1 MDEVVDLLR
10 DILDELRTLN
20 AKVDTLQDL
29 DSMISEARANICDE
43 IDSVKGGIYTLSD
56 IYSKTD
62 DIFDRM

>member
-20 AKVDTLQDL
+20 AKIDALQDL
-29 DSMISEARANICDE
+29 DSTISEARASICDE
-43 IDSVKGGIYTLSD
+43 IESVKGGFYTLSD

-62 DIFDRM
+62 DILDRM